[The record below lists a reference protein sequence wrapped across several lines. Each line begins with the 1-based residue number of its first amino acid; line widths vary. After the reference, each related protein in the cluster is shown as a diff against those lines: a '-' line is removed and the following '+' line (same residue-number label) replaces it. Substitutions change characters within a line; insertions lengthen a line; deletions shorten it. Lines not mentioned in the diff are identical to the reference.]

1 MGVARL
7 WDVGFGPVV
16 GGRGGLD
23 SGYVITS
30 RVAPAPL
37 DGSRELFALDP
48 AVAHLNH
55 GSFGAVPAP
64 VRAARQRLID
74 EHDANPVR
82 FVTNAGLWERVAAAR
97 ATLAGFC
104 GADPDDSALVA
115 NATTATALVLA
126 AVAPRAGDEILVT
139 DHGYNAV
146 RLALTEVAQRHGV
159 RVVTVPVELDSTDA
173 ETAEAVLSR
182 VGERTCLAIVD
193 QISSATAQ
201 RHPIGAIAAALR
213 ERGVPLLVD
222 GAHAP
227 GMLAH
232 PARDLEADFWVGNLH
247 KWGFAPAGTALFRV
261 APWWR
266 ERMVPLVVSHSQP
279 DGFPAFLEQQGTM
292 DHSPWLAAPTG
303 LSLFERYGFDAIQ
316 RHNAELAA
324 YGQRVVGDAL
334 GIDPA
339 ELPDP
344 GEHVSMRLLPVPD
357 GLVTDH
363 DAAAALRNRIADELA
378 AEVNVMVWR
387 DRGFVRLSAQI
398 YNRAAEYERL
408 AEGLPALLRG

>member
-1 MGVARL
+1 M
-7 WDVGFGPVV
+7 
-16 GGRGGLD
+16 
-23 SGYVITS
+23 ITS
-30 RVAPAPL
+30 LAAPAPL
-37 DGSRELFALDP
+37 DGSRELFALDFT
-48 AVAHLNH
+48 VAHLNH
-55 GSFGAVPAP
+55 GSFGAVPVP
-64 VRAARQRLID
+64 VREARRVLMD

-82 FVTNAGLWERVAAAR
+82 FVTNAGLWERVAQARTELAA
-97 ATLAGFC
+97 FC
-104 GADPDDSALVA
+104 GADPDDSALVV

-126 AVAPRAGDEILVT
+126 AVSPRAGDEILVT

-146 RLALTEVAQRHGV
+146 RLALTDVAQRHGV
-159 RVVTVPVELDSTDA
+159 RVVTVPVELGSTDA

-193 QISSATAQ
+193 QVSSATAQ
-201 RHPIGAIAAALR
+201 RHPVAAIAAALR

-227 GMLAH
+227 GMLAR
-232 PARDLEADFWVGNLH
+232 PAHGLEADFWVGNLH
-247 KWGFAPAGTALFRV
+247 KWGFAPGGTALLRV

-279 DGFPAFLEQQGTM
+279 DGFPAFLEQQGTT
-292 DHSPWLAAPTG
+292 DLSPWLAAPVG
-303 LSLFERYGFDAIQ
+303 LTLFERYGFGAIQ

-324 YGQRVVGDAL
+324 YGQRVVGEAL
-334 GIDPA
+334 GVDPA
-339 ELPDP
+339 ALHDP

-357 GLVTDH
+357 GLVTSH

-387 DRGFVRLSAQI
+387 DRSFVRLSAQI